1 MATPQEL
8 QRLIQ
13 ELESKINN
21 LAPNN
26 AGFKQTLELI
36 KQSTA
41 NASQLQQNI
50 DAANQLL
57 GSVNKEIRDL
67 NDQLGYTFKSFQAI
81 INELTRGKTNIG
93 NINKGVKSLTDVTQK
108 LVNRQ
113 TEYGKLTYKQ
123 LKTLRDQTHLTF
135 ENLKAER
142 AVLTTRINSGTLSAE
157 QFILENMR
165 AKELDG
171 ILQANIGLEQ
181 SLKNQLVYALQEQKA
196 VEETLG
202 LTGGL
207 LKAFSS
213 LPGLAS
219 IAQYLNVAEATEEME
234 KFSQKL
240 IDAVKESDGFKGKFA
255 ALQTALDI
263 AKDDVA
269 EIDELLKDVN
279 ITENQRLQLLT
290 ARQQKEGVVNDLVAK
305 QAKLSKQATEVANN
319 FIGKVLVGIKGL
331 TELTKGFYKAVTDP
345 ATIFTVLAKGVSQ
358 IAKDQASFQR
368 NLGISADDAGKIRDR
383 FERFALAQS
392 DTYFTTTKLIAA
404 QAAYNESLGFSGR
417 IIEANSKAQIRMTD
431 MIGIS
436 AEASNQL
443 RYFAEST
450 GQDLNNQLDNQTAI
464 TKQVSKQYG
473 VSLQFKNVAETV
485 AKASSYTR
493 VQFKGSTEAL
503 TAAVAEAKALGTT
516 IESTQKSAKALMQ
529 FETSIQNELEAELL
543 TGRQLNLEQA
553 RYFALT
559 NNVAGLTRELVAN
572 AGSYNE
578 FIEMNAI
585 QQESIAAALGKE
597 ASEISDILFMEQ
609 FRGLTRDQALAQM
622 DEEEKKRYQALD
634 LQQRFAG
641 LVEKVQSTLVDMAPG
656 LETIAN
662 ILNKMLG
669 SAGGVYTIMALLAT
683 SVVAKLITSFTAL
696 GTVFKGLRAASLG
709 IAVGKIYGA
718 AMSSPT
724 ALITGGVAGAIIA
737 TGIVAALMSSANST
751 DANDLF
757 SAAPGG
763 AGYGKRVLLGPEG
776 AFSLNNKDN
785 ILATTNPIPVND
797 MRTVSTAGGQQ
808 LQPIQVVVNS
818 ILDSQRIGQGMEL
831 ARYKTSA

>member
-13 ELESKINN
+13 ELESKINS
-21 LAPNN
+21 LGPNN
-26 AGFKQTLELI
+26 AGFKQTLDLL
-36 KQSTA
+36 KQSSSS
-41 NASQLQQNI
+41 ASQLTQNI

-57 GSVNKEIRDL
+57 ISVNKQIADL
-67 NDQLGYTFKSFQAI
+67 NDQLGYTFKSFQSI
-81 INELTRGKTNIG
+81 VNELTRGKTNIG
-93 NINKGVKSLTDVTQK
+93 NINKGVKSLTDTTQK

-123 LKTLRDQTHLTF
+123 LKTLRDQTFVTF

-142 AVLTTRINSGTLSAE
+142 LVLEQRIRSGTLSDE
-157 QFILENMR
+157 QLALEQMR
-165 AKELDG
+165 ARELDG

-181 SLKNQLVYALQEQKA
+181 SLKNQLLYALQEQKA

-207 LKAFSS
+207 LKALSS

-219 IAQYLNVAEATEEME
+219 ISQYLNVAEATEEME

-240 IDAVKESDGFKGKFA
+240 IDAVKESDGFKQKFA
-255 ALQTALDI
+255 ALQAPLDI
-263 AKDDVA
+263 AKDDIA
-269 EIDELLKDVN
+269 EIDELLKDIN
-279 ITENQRLQLLT
+279 ITEARRLQLT
-290 ARQQKEGVVNDLVAK
+290 AQRQAKEKIVNDLVAD
-305 QAKLSKQATEVANN
+305 QAKLNKEATLVANN

-368 NLGISADDAGKIRDR
+368 NLGISADDAGKLRDR

-392 DTYFTTTKLIAA
+392 DTYFTTTKLMAA
-404 QAAYNESLGFSGR
+404 QAAYNEALGFSGR

-450 GQDLNNQLDNQTAI
+450 GKDLNEQLDNQTAI

-493 VQFKGSTEAL
+493 MQFKGSTEAL

-529 FETSIQNELEAELL
+529 FESSIQSELEAEVL

-572 AGSYNE
+572 AGNYNE
-578 FIEMNAI
+578 FMNMNAI
-585 QQESIAAALGKE
+585 QQEALANALGKE

-609 FRGLTRDQALAQM
+609 FRGMTRDQALAQM
-622 DEEEKKRYQALD
+622 DEEAKKRYQALD

-641 LVEKVQSTLVDMAPG
+641 LVEKVQTTLVDMAPG

-662 ILNKMLG
+662 IFKSIL
-669 SAGGVYTIMALLAT
+669 SSSTAIYSIMALMAT
-683 SVVAKLITSFTAL
+683 SMVAKLIANFRIL

-709 IAVGKIYGA
+709 IAIGKIYGA
-718 AMSSPT
+718 AMSSP
-724 ALITGGVAGAIIA
+724 AAMLTGGVIGAAIAG
-737 TGIVAALMSSANST
+737 GLVASLMSSANATEAS
-751 DANDLF
+751 DLF

-776 AFSLNNKDN
+776 AFSLSNKDN

-797 MRTVSTAGGQQ
+797 MAITTRSNGGPM
-808 LQPIQVVVNS
+808 QPIQIIVQS
-818 ILDSQRIGQGMEL
+818 MLDGQLVGQSMEL
-831 ARYKTSA
+831 AKFKTSS

>member
-1 MATPQEL
+1 MATLQEL

-13 ELESKINN
+13 ELESKINT
-21 LAPNN
+21 LSPNN
-26 AGFKQTLELI
+26 AGFKQTLDLL
-36 KQSTA
+36 KQSST
-41 NASQLQQNI
+41 NASKVKENI

-57 GSVNKEIRDL
+57 VSVNKNIEEL
-67 NDQLGYTFKSFQAI
+67 NDQLGYTFKSFQSI
-81 INELTRGKTNIG
+81 VNELTRGKTNIG
-93 NINKGVKSLTDVTQK
+93 NINKGVKSLTDTTQK

-113 TEYGKLTYKQ
+113 TEYGKLTFKQ
-123 LKTLRDQTHLTF
+123 LKTLRDQTYLTF

-142 AVLTTRINSGTLSAE
+142 LVLEQRIRSGTLSDE
-157 QFILENMR
+157 QLILERMR
-165 AKELDG
+165 ATELDG
-171 ILQANIGLEQ
+171 ILHANIGLEQ
-181 SLKNQLVYALQEQKA
+181 SLKNQLLYALQEQKA
-196 VEETLG
+196 IEETLG

-207 LKAFSS
+207 LKALSS

-219 IAQYLNVAEATEEME
+219 ISQYLNVAEATEEME

-263 AKDDVA
+263 EKDDVA

-279 ITENQRLQLLT
+279 ITESKRLQLLT
-290 ARQQKEGVVNDLVAK
+290 VREAKEKSINDLVAQ
-305 QAKLSKQATEVANN
+305 QAKLNKQATEVANN

-345 ATIFTVLAKGVSQ
+345 ATIFTVLAKGIGT
-358 IAKDQASFQR
+358 IAKEQAELQR
-368 NLGISADDAGKIRDR
+368 NLGISAKHAGEIQDR

-392 DTYFTTTKLIAA
+392 DTYFTTTKLLAA
-404 QAAYNESLGFSGR
+404 QLKYIDALGFSGK
-417 IIEANSKAQIRMTD
+417 ISEENSKAQIRMTD

-450 GQDLNNQLDNQTAI
+450 GQDLNVQLDNQTAI

-473 VSLQFKNVAETV
+473 VALQFKGVAESV

-553 RYFALT
+553 RYYALT
-559 NNVAGLTRELVAN
+559 NNVAGLTRELIAN

-578 FIEMNAI
+578 YIEMNAI

-597 ASEISDILFMEQ
+597 ASEVSDILFMEQ

-641 LVEKVQSTLVDMAPG
+641 LVEKVQRTLVDMAPE
-656 LETIAN
+656 LETIAHIFEK
-662 ILNKMLG
+662 ILSS
-669 SAGGVYTIMALLAT
+669 SAAIYSIMGLLAT
-683 SVVAKLITSFTAL
+683 SMVAKLIMNFQVL
-696 GTVFKGLRAASLG
+696 GTVFRGLRAASLG
-709 IAVGKIYGA
+709 IAVGKAWGA
-718 AMSSPT
+718 AMSSP
-724 ALITGGVAGAIIA
+724 AAMLTGGIAGLALGGILTAAI
-737 TGIVAALMSSANST
+737 MSSVDST
-751 DANDLF
+751 EAKDLF

-763 AGYGKRVLLGPEG
+763 GGSGKRMLLGPEG
-776 AFSLNNKDN
+776 AFSLSNKDN

-831 ARYKTSA
+831 AKYKTSA

>member
-26 AGFKQTLELI
+26 AGFRQTLDLL
-36 KQSTA
+36 KQSSA
-41 NASQLQQNI
+41 NASQLTQNI

-57 GSVNKEIRDL
+57 GSVNKEISDL

-93 NINKGVKSLTDVTQK
+93 NINKGVKSLTDTTQK

-123 LKTLRDQTHLTF
+123 LKTLRDQTYLAF

-142 AVLTTRINSGTLSAE
+142 LVLEQRIHSGTLSAE
-157 QFILENMR
+157 QLVLERMR
-165 AKELDG
+165 ATELDG
-171 ILQANIGLEQ
+171 ILKANIGLEQ

-202 LTGGL
+202 LTGNL
-207 LKAFSS
+207 LKALSS

-219 IAQYLNVAEATEEME
+219 ISQYLNVAEATEEME

-263 AKDDVA
+263 EKDDVA
-269 EIDELLKDVN
+269 EIDELLKN
-279 ITENQRLQLLT
+279 INLTDAQRLQLL
-290 ARQQKEGVVNDLVAK
+290 AQREAGEGRINDLVAQ
-305 QAKLSKQATEVANN
+305 QAKLNKEATLVANN

-358 IAKDQASFQR
+358 ISKDQASFQR

-392 DTYFTTTKLIAA
+392 DSYFTTTKLIAA
-404 QAAYNESLGFSGR
+404 QAAYNEALGFSGR
-417 IIEANSKAQIRMTD
+417 ISESNAKAQIRMTD
-431 MIGIS
+431 MIGVS

-450 GQDLNNQLDNQTAI
+450 GEDLNDQLVNQKAI
-464 TKQVSKQYG
+464 TKQVSIQYG
-473 VSLQFKNVAETV
+473 VALQFKGVAETV

-503 TAAVAEAKALGTT
+503 TAAVAEAKLLGTT

-553 RYFALT
+553 RYYALT
-559 NNVAGLTRELVAN
+559 NNVAGLTRELVTN

-622 DEEEKKRYQALD
+622 DDEAEKRYEALD

-641 LVEKVQSTLVDMAPG
+641 LVEKIQTTLVNMAPG

-662 ILNKMLG
+662 IFNKMLG
-669 SAGGVYTIMALLAT
+669 SAEGVYVIMGLLAT
-683 SVVAKLITSFTAL
+683 SMVAKLITSFTAL
-696 GTVFKGLRAASLG
+696 GTVFRGLRAASLG
-709 IAVGKIYGA
+709 IAVGKAWGA
-718 AMSSPT
+718 AMSSP
-724 ALITGGVAGAIIA
+724 AAMLTGGIAGLALGGIITAAI
-737 TGIVAALMSSANST
+737 MSSVDST
-751 DANDLF
+751 EAKDLF
-757 SAAPGG
+757 SSAPGG
-763 AGYGKRVLLGPEG
+763 GGSGKRMLLGPEG
-776 AFSLNNKDN
+776 AFSLSNKDN

-797 MRTVSTAGGQQ
+797 MRTVSTTGGQQ

-831 ARYKTSA
+831 AKYKTSA